1 MSASTASRRG
11 AHAAKSKAAPRR
23 RSLFVFGGV
32 ALAAIAVVAGL
43 IAFQATRG
51 AGAKIP
57 PRVATGDGRVLG
69 DENAPVTVVE
79 YADFQCPVC
88 KRAETSII
96 LQLEKDYVQQG
107 KVKIEFRMFPIVG
120 QESFNAAQAAEAARD
135 QGKFWEYHDALFNA
149 QGSENG
155 GNFTYEKLVALA
167 RHVGLD
173 IPAFEAT
180 LGGNTHLAAI
190 QKEKDAADANGVS
203 STPTFFI
210 GDKKI
215 VGAQPF
221 GQFSAVID
229 AELAKAER

>member
-23 RSLFVFGGV
+23 RPLFVFGGV

-43 IAFQATRG
+43 IAFQATRT
-51 AGAKIP
+51 ADAKIP

-96 LQLEKDYVQQG
+96 LQLEKGYVRQG
-107 KVKIEFRMFPIVG
+107 KVKIEFRMFPFIG

-221 GQFSAVID
+221 GQFSAAID
-229 AELAKAER
+229 AELAKAGR

>member
-11 AHAAKSKAAPRR
+11 AHAAKSTAAPRR

-32 ALAAIAVVAGL
+32 VLAAIAVVAGL
-43 IAFQATRG
+43 IALQVTR
-51 AGAKIP
+51 AADEKIP
-57 PRVATGDGRVLG
+57 PRVAVGDGRVLG

-96 LQLEKDYVQQG
+96 SRLEKEYVQQG

-135 QGKFWEYHDALFNA
+135 QGKFWEYHEALYNA
-149 QGSENG
+149 QGAENS
-155 GNFTYEKLVALA
+155 GNFTFEKLVALA
-167 RHVGLD
+167 KEVGLD
-173 IPAFEAT
+173 VAEFEAT
-180 LGGNTHLAAI
+180 LDANTHLAAI
-190 QKEKDAADANGVS
+190 QKEKDTASENGVS

-215 VGAQPF
+215 VGAQPY
-221 GQFSAVID
+221 GQFSAAID
-229 AELAKAER
+229 AELARLGQ

>member
-1 MSASTASRRG
+1 MSSSTASRRG
-11 AHAAKSKAAPRR
+11 AHVAKSKAAPGR

-32 ALAAIAVVAGL
+32 ALAAIVVVAGL
-43 IAFQATRG
+43 IVLQATRS
-51 AGAKIP
+51 ADAKIP
-57 PRVATGDGRVLG
+57 PRVAVGDGRVLG
-69 DENAPVTVVE
+69 DENAPVSVVE

-96 LQLEKDYVQQG
+96 SRLEKEYVQQG
-107 KVKIEFRMFPIVG
+107 KVKIEFRMFPIIG

-135 QGKFWEYHDALFNA
+135 QGKFWEYHDALYNA

-167 RHVGLD
+167 KQVGLD
-173 IPAFEAT
+173 VAEFEST
-180 LGGNTHLAAI
+180 LDGNTYLAAI
-190 QKEKDAADANGVS
+190 QEEKDAADANGVS

-221 GQFSAVID
+221 GQFSAAIE
-229 AELAKAER
+229 AELARLGQ

>member
-1 MSASTASRRG
+1 MSASTASHRG

-32 ALAAIAVVAGL
+32 ALAAIVVVAGL

-51 AGAKIP
+51 ADAKIP

-96 LQLEKDYVQQG
+96 SEIEKKYVQQG

-135 QGKFWEYHDALFNA
+135 QGKFWEYHDALYNA
-149 QGSENG
+149 QGRENG

-167 RHVGLD
+167 EQVGLD
-173 IPAFEAT
+173 IPEFEAT
-180 LGGNTHLAAI
+180 LSGNTYLAAI
-190 QKEKDAADANGVS
+190 QKEKDTAEANGVS

-210 GDKKI
+210 GEKKI

-221 GQFSAVID
+221 GQFSAAID
-229 AELAKAER
+229 AELARLGQ